1 MPYLMYENDKK
12 RAYTFE
18 ISDYV
23 KCYDNITYEK
33 LLYVRFGVQ
42 DGAVRM
48 TTSQP
53 LTYIYAGN
61 TLSMSIGDEVTIPTG
76 HDVVL
81 CSASIQNPHI
91 KVRVVKLD
99 DPRTPTPKPEAPPPP
114 PTQELERLIRE
125 LHMAPPPSVTQ
136 ELERRIRELHMLA

>member
-1 MPYLMYENDKK
+1 MPYLMYENGKK
-12 RAYTFE
+12 KTYTFE
-18 ISDYV
+18 FADWV
-23 KCYDNITYEK
+23 LLYDNITYAK
-33 LLYVRFGVQ
+33 LLYVRFGVE

-61 TLSMSIGDEVTIPTG
+61 TMSISIGDEITIPLD

-81 CSASIQNPHI
+81 CSDSVQNPRI

-99 DPRTPTPKPEAPPPP
+99 DPRSPTPPCEDRTRATTLPYNAK
-114 PTQELERLIRE
+114 
-125 LHMAPPPSVTQ
+125 
-136 ELERRIRELHMLA
+136 

>member
-12 RAYTFE
+12 QAYTFE
-18 ISDYV
+18 VADYV
-23 KCYDNITYEK
+23 KCYDNTTYEK
-33 LLYVRFGVQ
+33 LLYVRFGVE

-61 TLSMSIGDEVTIPTG
+61 TLSLSIGDEVTIPLD

-81 CSASIQNPHI
+81 CSASVQTPRI
-91 KVRVVKLD
+91 KVRVVKVD
-99 DPRTPTPKPEAPPPP
+99 DPRAPTPPPAARARIATLPWSEFA
-114 PTQELERLIRE
+114 TLEYD
-125 LHMAPPPSVTQ
+125 ACD
-136 ELERRIRELHMLA
+136 

>member
-18 ISDYV
+18 HADYV
-23 KCYDNITYEK
+23 KCYDNITKER

-48 TTSQP
+48 TTPQP

-61 TLSMSIGDEVTIPTG
+61 TRSMSIGDEITIPLD

-81 CSASIQNPHI
+81 CSASVQNPRI

-99 DPRTPTPKPEAPPPP
+99 DPRAPTPPPP
-114 PTQELERLIRE
+114 QVQKRQKRQKRRE
-125 LHMAPPPSVTQ
+125 F
-136 ELERRIRELHMLA
+136 HMLA